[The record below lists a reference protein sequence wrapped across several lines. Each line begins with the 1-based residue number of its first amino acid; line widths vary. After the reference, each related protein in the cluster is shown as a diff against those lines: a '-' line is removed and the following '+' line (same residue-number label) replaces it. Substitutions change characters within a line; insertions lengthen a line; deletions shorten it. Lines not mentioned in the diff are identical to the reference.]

1 MLRQLTRIPTIL
13 AVAATILLAAGCG
26 GGGGV
31 GAALASFAGEIGGG
45 GTGIAILTGFGS
57 LFMDGMRRDDTLA
70 VYSSEEDQGTSVT
83 VPSTAAMLGH
93 MLEYGYG
100 NDGALTSVMMS
111 PQLVGQV
118 SAVSTTGFTV
128 LGTSVT
134 TNTDP
139 ALGPVTTYAGYA
151 STAAIQIGD
160 RIAVYGHLK
169 TDPQGNTSVQAT
181 MIMQKTQGTGIRL
194 TGYVAQL
201 NAAAGT
207 FSIGSHTV
215 NMSAA
220 AIAPAGTT
228 LANGGLVTVWSD
240 SAPIGKVIAASNIRV
255 KLAAPAS
262 GNLTLS
268 GVVSANSGSS
278 FKLLNVAVDASKASL
293 IPAGTAIANGNYVI
307 VTGQFDAASGRLA
320 ASSVTLYSPT
330 ASSAVELH
338 GTVLNYVSASSFTV
352 RGAVVDASTATFT
365 GGAARDLAN
374 GVFVVITGSVSNNTV
389 KASTVNI
396 VALTPAQAPAGATV
410 DLMGTITGYN
420 ATTGAYTLSLG
431 SGLAMNGMMGSG
443 LMYINGSSGSLAVGQ
458 SVMVRGLMNG
468 NTLTTSVVSF
478 AQSASNP
485 SAGTGPGTPTAAMSY
500 MEGVAYNV
508 TATSFMLNGLPIQ
521 SNGIAVSGG
530 GMMGGRGMMS
540 GSRVGV
546 SVQYANGQYMATAIT
561 LLGS

>member
-1 MLRQLTRIPTIL
+1 MLRSLLRIPTIL
-13 AVAATILLAAGCG
+13 AVAATILLTAGCG
-26 GGGGV
+26 GGGGA

-70 VYSSEEDQGTSVT
+70 IYSSEEDQGIAVT

-100 NDGALTSVMMS
+100 SDGALTSVMMS

-118 SAVSTTGFTV
+118 SAVSSAGFTV
-128 LGTSVT
+128 LGTTVT
-134 TNTDP
+134 TNTDLT
-139 ALGPVTTYAGYA
+139 LGPVTTFAGYA
-151 STAAIQIGD
+151 SAAAIQVGD
-160 RIAVYGHLK
+160 RIAVYGLLK
-169 TDPQGNTSVQAT
+169 TDAQGLTSVQAT
-181 MIMQKTQGTGIRL
+181 MIMQKASSTGFRL

-201 NAAAGT
+201 NAVARN
-207 FSIGSHTV
+207 FSIGPHTI

-220 AIAPAGTT
+220 AIAPAGAT
-228 LANGGLVTVWSD
+228 LANGSLVTVWSD
-240 SAPIGKVIAASNIRV
+240 TAPAGNVITASNIRV
-255 KLAAPAS
+255 KLAATAP

-268 GVVSANSGSS
+268 GLVSAYAGSS
-278 FKLLNVAVDASKASL
+278 FNLLNVTVDASKAAIS
-293 IPAGTAIANGNYVI
+293 PTGTALANGNYVI
-307 VTGQFDAASGRLA
+307 VTGQFDATSGKLTATSITR
-320 ASSVTLYSPT
+320 YSPV
-330 ASSAVELH
+330 ASNAVELH
-338 GTVLNYVSASSFTV
+338 GTVLNYVSPSSFTV

-365 GGAARDLAN
+365 GGTARDLAN
-374 GVFVVITGSVSNNTV
+374 GVFVVITGSVSDNV
-389 KASTVNI
+389 VRAATVNI
-396 VALTPAQAPAGATV
+396 VALTPAQVPAGATV
-410 DLMGTITGYN
+410 DFMGTITGYN

-431 SGLAMNGMMGSG
+431 SGLAVNGTMGSG
-443 LMYINGSSGSLAVGQ
+443 LMYLNGSSDNLAVGQ
-458 SVMVRGLMNG
+458 PVTVRGMMNG
-468 NTLTTSVVSF
+468 STLTTSVLGFS
-478 AQSASNP
+478 QSASSP
-485 SAGTGPGTPTAAMSY
+485 GSGTGPGTPPAGMSY

-508 TATSFMLNGLPIQ
+508 TATSFMLNGLTIR